1 MRALIN
7 RVSKRLLR
15 LEFKSDDIR
24 KSKARKFIVKNFFAR
39 LTMENYRVSCKK
51 YTANRKSSVRQTKQN
66 ILMLLSD
73 CAICGMKKSTFI
85 KNKKSHN
92 FND

>member
-1 MRALIN
+1 
-7 RVSKRLLR
+7 
-15 LEFKSDDIR
+15 
-24 KSKARKFIVKNFFAR
+24 
-39 LTMENYRVSCKK
+39 MENYRVSCKK

-73 CAICGMKKSTFI
+73 CAICGKKKSTFI

-92 FND
+92 FNDQFEKNKIINKFLLT

>member
-1 MRALIN
+1 
-7 RVSKRLLR
+7 
-15 LEFKSDDIR
+15 
-24 KSKARKFIVKNFFAR
+24 
-39 LTMENYRVSCKK
+39 MEDYRVSCKK

-73 CAICGMKKSTFI
+73 CAICGKKKSTFI